1 MTLGG
6 VDGAVSAWGLH
17 NCQVG
22 SGTNAVG
29 DEKEGETSRELGVE
43 RGGRG
48 GEGLWRGA
56 ALSVVGETRE

>member
-6 VDGAVSAWGLH
+6 VDGEVSAWGLR
-17 NCQVG
+17 NCQIG
-22 SGTNAVG
+22 SGANAVG
-29 DEKEGETSRELGVE
+29 VEKEGETSGELGVE

-56 ALSVVGETRE
+56 ALSAVGETRE